1 MEKELIDLQTRVA
14 FQEDA
19 IQQLNLTMVHQQNII
34 DVLQR
39 GFLELR
45 QQIQALTPPDA
56 PETTDE
62 APPHY

>member
-19 IQQLNLTMVHQQNII
+19 IQQLNLTIVHQQNII

>member
-1 MEKELIDLQTRVA
+1 MENELIDLQTRLA

-19 IQQLNLTMVHQQNII
+19 IQELNLAMVHQQNLI

-39 GFLELR
+39 GLLELR
-45 QQIQALTPPDA
+45 QQIQVLTPPDA
-56 PETTDE
+56 PGTTDE

>member
-19 IQQLNLTMVHQQNII
+19 IQQLNLAMVHQQNII